1 MSVRAP
7 RPPTSTVSVSYYIQH
22 LFATAKAMLVFVFTP
37 RFFCE
42 NDDDDD
48 GIIKIALFV
57 QSFPCIITRQH
68 WLCCCCGSHFHRF
81 LSPREE
87 HLVQNGIVASSFRSS
102 PSLFL
107 AESRDYE
114 ASFGCCCCCC
124 GGGGGSH
131 FHRFLSPREKHLVQ
145 NGIVSFRSS
154 PSLFLVE
161 SRDFRLSLFCRFAFR
176 VSQFHLAIS
185 QAFVSF
191 RRFQPRKLFRFSSRF
206 RIIIER
212 PLDVFLERFLS
223 QLGDAS
229 RAKLRLAPLVVDEPG
244 EHGLRELREVL
255 LEFQSVF
262 AVHLLW

>member
-1 MSVRAP
+1 MLSVRAP

-57 QSFPCIITRQH
+57 QSFPCIITRHH
-68 WLCCCCGSHFHRF
+68 WLCCCCDGSHFHRF

-87 HLVQNGIVASSFRSS
+87 
-102 PSLFL
+102 
-107 AESRDYE
+107 
-114 ASFGCCCCCC
+114 
-124 GGGGGSH
+124 
-131 FHRFLSPREKHLVQ
+131 HLVQ

-191 RRFQPRKLFRFSSRF
+191 RRFQPRKLFRFSRF

-262 AVHLLW
+262 AVHLLWWCRLLLLLLLLLLFV

>member
-48 GIIKIALFV
+48 GIIRIALFV

-87 HLVQNGIVASSFRSS
+87 HLVQNGIVAS
-102 PSLFL
+102 
-107 AESRDYE
+107 
-114 ASFGCCCCCC
+114 
-124 GGGGGSH
+124 
-131 FHRFLSPREKHLVQ
+131 
-145 NGIVSFRSS
+145 SFRSS

>member
-1 MSVRAP
+1 
-7 RPPTSTVSVSYYIQH
+7 
-22 LFATAKAMLVFVFTP
+22 MLVFVFTP

-57 QSFPCIITRQH
+57 QSFPCIITRHH
-68 WLCCCCGSHFHRF
+68 WLCC
-81 LSPREE
+81 
-87 HLVQNGIVASSFRSS
+87 
-102 PSLFL
+102 
-107 AESRDYE
+107 
-114 ASFGCCCCCC
+114 
-124 GGGGGSH
+124 GGGSH
-131 FHRFLSPREKHLVQ
+131 FHRFLSPREEHLVQ

-176 VSQFHLAIS
+176 VSQFHLVVS

-191 RRFQPRKLFRFSSRF
+191 RRFQPRKLFRFSR
-206 RIIIER
+206 RIIER

-255 LEFQSVF
+255 LEFQSV
-262 AVHLLW
+262 AVHLWWCRRLLLLLLLFVVLGVSTTRVSLFEARFSLSNWNT

>member
-1 MSVRAP
+1 MLSVRAP

-57 QSFPCIITRQH
+57 QSFPCIITRHH
-68 WLCCCCGSHFHRF
+68 WLCCGDGSHFHRF

-87 HLVQNGIVASSFRSS
+87 
-102 PSLFL
+102 
-107 AESRDYE
+107 
-114 ASFGCCCCCC
+114 
-124 GGGGGSH
+124 
-131 FHRFLSPREKHLVQ
+131 HLVQ

-176 VSQFHLAIS
+176 ISQFHLAIS

-191 RRFQPRKLFRFSSRF
+191 RRFQPRKLFRFSRF

-255 LEFQSVF
+255 LEFQSGV
-262 AVHLLW
+262 AVHRRLLLWCCWVSTRFRFPLV

>member
-87 HLVQNGIVASSFRSS
+87 
-102 PSLFL
+102 
-107 AESRDYE
+107 
-114 ASFGCCCCCC
+114 
-124 GGGGGSH
+124 
-131 FHRFLSPREKHLVQ
+131 HLVQ

>member
-1 MSVRAP
+1 
-7 RPPTSTVSVSYYIQH
+7 
-22 LFATAKAMLVFVFTP
+22 MLVFVFTP

-87 HLVQNGIVASSFRSS
+87 
-102 PSLFL
+102 
-107 AESRDYE
+107 
-114 ASFGCCCCCC
+114 
-124 GGGGGSH
+124 
-131 FHRFLSPREKHLVQ
+131 HLVQ

>member
-1 MSVRAP
+1 MLSVRAP
-7 RPPTSTVSVSYYIQH
+7 RPPTSTGSVSYYIQH

-87 HLVQNGIVASSFRSS
+87 
-102 PSLFL
+102 
-107 AESRDYE
+107 
-114 ASFGCCCCCC
+114 
-124 GGGGGSH
+124 
-131 FHRFLSPREKHLVQ
+131 HLVQ

>member
-42 NDDDDD
+42 NDDDD

-57 QSFPCIITRQH
+57 QSFPCIITRHH
-68 WLCCCCGSHFHRF
+68 WLCC
-81 LSPREE
+81 
-87 HLVQNGIVASSFRSS
+87 
-102 PSLFL
+102 
-107 AESRDYE
+107 
-114 ASFGCCCCCC
+114 
-124 GGGGGSH
+124 GGGSH
-131 FHRFLSPREKHLVQ
+131 FHRFLSPREEHLVQ

-191 RRFQPRKLFRFSSRF
+191 RRFQPRKLFRFSR
-206 RIIIER
+206 RIER

-255 LEFQSVF
+255 LEFQSV
-262 AVHLLW
+262 AVHLWWWCRRLLLFV

>member
-1 MSVRAP
+1 MNESLNLRDVTQRRVPFVVVGARAP

-48 GIIKIALFV
+48 DIIKIALFV

-87 HLVQNGIVASSFRSS
+87 HLVQNGIV
-102 PSLFL
+102 
-107 AESRDYE
+107 
-114 ASFGCCCCCC
+114 C
-124 GGGGGSH
+124 
-131 FHRFLSPREKHLVQ
+131 
-145 NGIVSFRSS
+145 FRSS

-244 EHGLRELREVL
+244 EHGLRKLREVL
-255 LEFQSVF
+255 LEFLSV
-262 AVHLLW
+262 AIHLWVYQQRVLCVPF

>member
-1 MSVRAP
+1 MLSVRAP

-87 HLVQNGIVASSFRSS
+87 HLVQNGIVAS
-102 PSLFL
+102 
-107 AESRDYE
+107 
-114 ASFGCCCCCC
+114 
-124 GGGGGSH
+124 
-131 FHRFLSPREKHLVQ
+131 
-145 NGIVSFRSS
+145 SFRSS

>member
-1 MSVRAP
+1 MLWWF
-7 RPPTSTVSVSYYIQH
+7 
-22 LFATAKAMLVFVFTP
+22 LFSS
-37 RFFCE
+37 
-42 NDDDDD
+42 
-48 GIIKIALFV
+48 G
-57 QSFPCIITRQH
+57 
-68 WLCCCCGSHFHRF
+68 F
-81 LSPREE
+81 LSLREE

-114 ASFGCCCCCC
+114 ASFGCCCC
-124 GGGGGSH
+124 GGSH
-131 FHRFLSPREKHLVQ
+131 FHRFLSPREEHLVQ

-191 RRFQPRKLFRFSSRF
+191 RRFQPRKLFRFSR
-206 RIIIER
+206 RIER

-255 LEFQSVF
+255 LEFQSV
-262 AVHLLW
+262 AVHLWWWCRRLLLFV

>member
-1 MSVRAP
+1 MLSVRAP

-87 HLVQNGIVASSFRSS
+87 
-102 PSLFL
+102 
-107 AESRDYE
+107 
-114 ASFGCCCCCC
+114 
-124 GGGGGSH
+124 
-131 FHRFLSPREKHLVQ
+131 HLVQ

>member
-1 MSVRAP
+1 MLSVRAP

-57 QSFPCIITRQH
+57 QSFPCIITRHH
-68 WLCCCCGSHFHRF
+68 WLCCCCDGSHFHRF

-87 HLVQNGIVASSFRSS
+87 
-102 PSLFL
+102 
-107 AESRDYE
+107 
-114 ASFGCCCCCC
+114 
-124 GGGGGSH
+124 
-131 FHRFLSPREKHLVQ
+131 HLVQ

>member
-1 MSVRAP
+1 MSARAP

-22 LFATAKAMLVFVFTP
+22 LFATATAMLVFVFTP

-48 GIIKIALFV
+48 DIIKIALFV
-57 QSFPCIITRQH
+57 HSFPCISTRHH
-68 WLCCCCGSHFHRF
+68 WLCCCCGGSYFHRVFSLFERSTWSKTASSRPPFARLRLFSSQSRAISFGCCCCCGSHFHRF

-87 HLVQNGIVASSFRSS
+87 
-102 PSLFL
+102 
-107 AESRDYE
+107 
-114 ASFGCCCCCC
+114 
-124 GGGGGSH
+124 
-131 FHRFLSPREKHLVQ
+131 HLVQ

-191 RRFQPRKLFRFSSRF
+191 RRFQPRKLFRFSR
-206 RIIIER
+206 RIER

-244 EHGLRELREVL
+244 EHGLRKLREVL
-255 LEFQSVF
+255 LEFQSV
-262 AVHLLW
+262 AIHLWVYQQRVLCVPF

>member
-1 MSVRAP
+1 MLSVRAP

-48 GIIKIALFV
+48 DGIIKIALFV
-57 QSFPCIITRQH
+57 QSFPCIITRHH
-68 WLCCCCGSHFHRF
+68 WLCCCCDGSHFHRF

-87 HLVQNGIVASSFRSS
+87 
-102 PSLFL
+102 
-107 AESRDYE
+107 
-114 ASFGCCCCCC
+114 
-124 GGGGGSH
+124 
-131 FHRFLSPREKHLVQ
+131 HLVQ

>member
-1 MSVRAP
+1 MLSVRAP

-48 GIIKIALFV
+48 DIIKIALFV
-57 QSFPCIITRQH
+57 QSFPCIITRHH

-87 HLVQNGIVASSFRSS
+87 
-102 PSLFL
+102 
-107 AESRDYE
+107 
-114 ASFGCCCCCC
+114 
-124 GGGGGSH
+124 
-131 FHRFLSPREKHLVQ
+131 HLVQ

-191 RRFQPRKLFRFSSRF
+191 RRFQPRKLFRFSRF

>member
-1 MSVRAP
+1 MLSVRAP

-87 HLVQNGIVASSFRSS
+87 HLVQNGIV
-102 PSLFL
+102 
-107 AESRDYE
+107 
-114 ASFGCCCCCC
+114 
-124 GGGGGSH
+124 
-131 FHRFLSPREKHLVQ
+131 
-145 NGIVSFRSS
+145 SFRSS

-229 RAKLRLAPLVVDEPG
+229 RAKLGLAPLVVDEPG
-244 EHGLRELREVL
+244 EHGLRKLREVL

>member
-1 MSVRAP
+1 
-7 RPPTSTVSVSYYIQH
+7 
-22 LFATAKAMLVFVFTP
+22 MLVFVFTP

-48 GIIKIALFV
+48 GIIKIALFI
-57 QSFPCIITRQH
+57 QSFPCIITRHH

-87 HLVQNGIVASSFRSS
+87 
-102 PSLFL
+102 
-107 AESRDYE
+107 
-114 ASFGCCCCCC
+114 
-124 GGGGGSH
+124 
-131 FHRFLSPREKHLVQ
+131 HLVQ

-176 VSQFHLAIS
+176 ISQFHLAIS

-191 RRFQPRKLFRFSSRF
+191 RRFQPRKLFRFSR

-262 AVHLLW
+262 AVHLLWWCRLLLLR

>member
-1 MSVRAP
+1 MLSVRAP

-48 GIIKIALFV
+48 GIIRIALFV

-87 HLVQNGIVASSFRSS
+87 
-102 PSLFL
+102 
-107 AESRDYE
+107 
-114 ASFGCCCCCC
+114 
-124 GGGGGSH
+124 
-131 FHRFLSPREKHLVQ
+131 HLVQ

>member
-1 MSVRAP
+1 MLSVRAP

-57 QSFPCIITRQH
+57 QSFPCIITRHH

-87 HLVQNGIVASSFRSS
+87 
-102 PSLFL
+102 
-107 AESRDYE
+107 
-114 ASFGCCCCCC
+114 
-124 GGGGGSH
+124 
-131 FHRFLSPREKHLVQ
+131 HLVQ

-191 RRFQPRKLFRFSSRF
+191 RRFQPRKLFRFSRF

-262 AVHLLW
+262 AVHLLWWCRRLLLLLLLLSLE

>member
-1 MSVRAP
+1 MFFVKTTTAVSSKSLFLCSVFLLFY
-7 RPPTSTVSVSYYIQH
+7 TSGGSSSS
-22 LFATAKAMLVFVFTP
+22 
-37 RFFCE
+37 
-42 NDDDDD
+42 
-48 GIIKIALFV
+48 
-57 QSFPCIITRQH
+57 QS
-68 WLCCCCGSHFHRF
+68 GSHFHRF
-81 LSPREE
+81 LSSREE
-87 HLVQNGIVASSFRSS
+87 
-102 PSLFL
+102 
-107 AESRDYE
+107 
-114 ASFGCCCCCC
+114 
-124 GGGGGSH
+124 
-131 FHRFLSPREKHLVQ
+131 HLVQ

-191 RRFQPRKLFRFSSRF
+191 RRFQPRKLFRFSRF

-262 AVHLLW
+262 AVHLLWWCRRRRLLLLLLLLFV

>member
-1 MSVRAP
+1 MLSVRAP

-87 HLVQNGIVASSFRSS
+87 HLVQNGIV
-102 PSLFL
+102 
-107 AESRDYE
+107 
-114 ASFGCCCCCC
+114 
-124 GGGGGSH
+124 
-131 FHRFLSPREKHLVQ
+131 
-145 NGIVSFRSS
+145 SFRSS

-191 RRFQPRKLFRFSSRF
+191 RRFQPRKLFRFSRF

>member
-1 MSVRAP
+1 MLWWF
-7 RPPTSTVSVSYYIQH
+7 
-22 LFATAKAMLVFVFTP
+22 LFSS
-37 RFFCE
+37 
-42 NDDDDD
+42 
-48 GIIKIALFV
+48 G
-57 QSFPCIITRQH
+57 
-68 WLCCCCGSHFHRF
+68 F
-81 LSPREE
+81 LSLREE

-114 ASFGCCCCCC
+114 ASFGCCCCC
-124 GGGGGSH
+124 GSH
-131 FHRFLSPREKHLVQ
+131 FHRFLSPREEHLVQ

-191 RRFQPRKLFRFSSRF
+191 RRFQPRKLFRFSRF

-255 LEFQSVF
+255 LEFQSV
-262 AVHLLW
+262 AVHLWWWCRRLLLFV

>member
-1 MSVRAP
+1 MLSVRAP

-87 HLVQNGIVASSFRSS
+87 HLVQNGIV
-102 PSLFL
+102 
-107 AESRDYE
+107 
-114 ASFGCCCCCC
+114 
-124 GGGGGSH
+124 
-131 FHRFLSPREKHLVQ
+131 
-145 NGIVSFRSS
+145 SFRSS

-191 RRFQPRKLFRFSSRF
+191 RRFQPRKLFRFSRF

-262 AVHLLW
+262 AVHLLWWCRLLLLLLLLFV

>member
-81 LSPREE
+81 LSPRE
-87 HLVQNGIVASSFRSS
+87 
-102 PSLFL
+102 
-107 AESRDYE
+107 
-114 ASFGCCCCCC
+114 
-124 GGGGGSH
+124 
-131 FHRFLSPREKHLVQ
+131 KHLVQ

-191 RRFQPRKLFRFSSRF
+191 RRFQPRKLFRFSRF

>member
-1 MSVRAP
+1 MKTTTTTTVSSESLSSFKVFLVLLRGNIGYVVVVVLIFIVFSLLERSTWSKTASS
-7 RPPTSTVSVSYYIQH
+7 RPPFARLR
-22 LFATAKAMLVFVFTP
+22 LFSS
-37 RFFCE
+37 
-42 NDDDDD
+42 
-48 GIIKIALFV
+48 
-57 QSFPCIITRQH
+57 QSRAISFGC
-68 WLCCCCGSHFHRF
+68 CCCCGSHFHRF

-87 HLVQNGIVASSFRSS
+87 
-102 PSLFL
+102 
-107 AESRDYE
+107 
-114 ASFGCCCCCC
+114 
-124 GGGGGSH
+124 
-131 FHRFLSPREKHLVQ
+131 HLVQ

>member
-1 MSVRAP
+1 MLSVRAP

-37 RFFCE
+37 PFFCE

-57 QSFPCIITRQH
+57 QSFPCIITRHH

-87 HLVQNGIVASSFRSS
+87 
-102 PSLFL
+102 
-107 AESRDYE
+107 
-114 ASFGCCCCCC
+114 
-124 GGGGGSH
+124 
-131 FHRFLSPREKHLVQ
+131 HLVQ

-191 RRFQPRKLFRFSSRF
+191 RRFQPRKLFRFSRF

-262 AVHLLW
+262 AVHLLWWWCRRRLLLLLLLLLFV

>member
-1 MSVRAP
+1 
-7 RPPTSTVSVSYYIQH
+7 
-22 LFATAKAMLVFVFTP
+22 MLVFVFTP

-57 QSFPCIITRQH
+57 QSFPCIITRHH
-68 WLCCCCGSHFHRF
+68 WLCCGDGSHFQRF

-87 HLVQNGIVASSFRSS
+87 HLVQNGIVAS
-102 PSLFL
+102 
-107 AESRDYE
+107 
-114 ASFGCCCCCC
+114 
-124 GGGGGSH
+124 
-131 FHRFLSPREKHLVQ
+131 
-145 NGIVSFRSS
+145 SFRSS

-191 RRFQPRKLFRFSSRF
+191 RRFQPRKLFRFSRF

>member
-107 AESRDYE
+107 
-114 ASFGCCCCCC
+114 
-124 GGGGGSH
+124 
-131 FHRFLSPREKHLVQ
+131 
-145 NGIVSFRSS
+145 
-154 PSLFLVE
+154 VE

-191 RRFQPRKLFRFSSRF
+191 RRFQPRKLFRFSRF

-262 AVHLLW
+262 AVHLLWWCRRRLLLLLLLLLFV

>member
-1 MSVRAP
+1 MLWWF
-7 RPPTSTVSVSYYIQH
+7 
-22 LFATAKAMLVFVFTP
+22 LFSS
-37 RFFCE
+37 
-42 NDDDDD
+42 
-48 GIIKIALFV
+48 G
-57 QSFPCIITRQH
+57 
-68 WLCCCCGSHFHRF
+68 F
-81 LSPREE
+81 LSLREE

-114 ASFGCCCCCC
+114 ASFGCCCCC
-124 GGGGGSH
+124 GSH
-131 FHRFLSPREKHLVQ
+131 FHRFLSPREEHLVQ

-191 RRFQPRKLFRFSSRF
+191 RRFQPRKLFRFSRF

-229 RAKLRLAPLVVDEPG
+229 RAKLRLAPLVVDELG

-255 LEFQSVF
+255 LEFQRV
-262 AVHLLW
+262 AVHLLLGFKARFPYEG

>member
-48 GIIKIALFV
+48 GIIRIALFV

-87 HLVQNGIVASSFRSS
+87 
-102 PSLFL
+102 
-107 AESRDYE
+107 
-114 ASFGCCCCCC
+114 
-124 GGGGGSH
+124 
-131 FHRFLSPREKHLVQ
+131 HLVQ

>member
-1 MSVRAP
+1 MLSVRAP

-48 GIIKIALFV
+48 DGIIKIALFV
-57 QSFPCIITRQH
+57 QSFPCIITRHH
-68 WLCCCCGSHFHRF
+68 WLCCCCDGSHFHRF

-87 HLVQNGIVASSFRSS
+87 HLVQNGIVAS
-102 PSLFL
+102 
-107 AESRDYE
+107 
-114 ASFGCCCCCC
+114 
-124 GGGGGSH
+124 
-131 FHRFLSPREKHLVQ
+131 
-145 NGIVSFRSS
+145 SFRSS

>member
-1 MSVRAP
+1 MLSVRAP

-48 GIIKIALFV
+48 GIIRIALFV

-87 HLVQNGIVASSFRSS
+87 HLVQNGIVAS
-102 PSLFL
+102 
-107 AESRDYE
+107 
-114 ASFGCCCCCC
+114 
-124 GGGGGSH
+124 
-131 FHRFLSPREKHLVQ
+131 
-145 NGIVSFRSS
+145 SFRSS

-229 RAKLRLAPLVVDEPG
+229 RAKLRLAPLVVDELG
-244 EHGLRELREVL
+244 EHGLWELREVL
-255 LEFQSVF
+255 LEFQSGV